1 MLASLTERNT
11 LNTVGYLS
19 QRQMFQS
26 CQRKIKDTLC
36 PINVAWSLT
45 MWQERRLS
53 VSEDRVLRR
62 MNILSKRDEVTVE
75 WRKLHNEDLN
85 DLYPS
90 PKNIQVMKSRRM
102 R

>member
-1 MLASLTERNT
+1 
-11 LNTVGYLS
+11 
-19 QRQMFQS
+19 
-26 CQRKIKDTLC
+26 
-36 PINVAWSLT
+36 